1 MTRSVEIDGG
11 ARKNDEPGGNEIA
24 GMRPD
29 TDATIGPTRR
39 ADRPLRRP
47 PRRPLGRLAVLL
59 GLLLAI
65 APGARAAP
73 PTPLAIHYIERRIE
87 RPNPLNNE
95 DPVPDDEGLK
105 GAELGLKDANAT
117 GRFVGLAFALKTTIV
132 EPGADIRA
140 AFAEASRDAPPRFV
154 VVNAP
159 ADDVLAL
166 ADAPEGKDAV
176 FLNIGAS
183 DVRLRDAD
191 CRARLLH
198 VAPSRD
204 MLTDALVELLVFKR
218 WPRIL
223 LVSGPNPGDALYAE
237 ALRKSARKFGAKIVA
252 EASFD
257 ARGAD
262 LRDSAL
268 REFALVT
275 RGPEHDVV
283 AVADELGEFGTNLVY
298 NTAAPRPVVGTQG
311 LTPAAWGRAVEAWAA
326 VQLQDRFRKLS
337 GRPMLPVDWA
347 GWMATHAV
355 GEAAVQLKS
364 GDPAAIRALMLSP
377 KFEVGG
383 FKGRSLSFRAW
394 NGQLRQPLFVLWP
407 GAVVAAAPVEGFLHK
422 RTELDTLGLDQP
434 ESACKAFGG

>member
-1 MTRSVEIDGG
+1 MQADFERMTGR
-11 ARKNDEPGGNEIA
+11 RPRLPG
-24 GMRPD
+24 
-29 TDATIGPTRR
+29 RR
-39 ADRPLRRP
+39 AFACTLW
-47 PRRPLGRLAVLL
+47 AISVASLL
-59 GLLLAI
+59 GPPSAAQALPQ
-65 APGARAAP
+65 PGE
-73 PTPLAIHYIERRIE
+73 PLAIHYIERRIE
-87 RPNPLNNE
+87 RPSPLNNE
-95 DPVPDDEGLK
+95 NPIPDDEGLR
-105 GAELGLKDANAT
+105 GAELGIKDSNAT

-140 AFAEASRDAPPRFV
+140 AFTEIARSGAPRFV

-166 ADAPEGKDAV
+166 ADAADTRETV
-176 FLNIGAS
+176 FLNIGAT
-183 DVRLRDAD
+183 DTRLRDGD

-198 VAPSRD
+198 VIPSRA
-204 MLTDALVELLVFKR
+204 MLADALVQLLVFKR
-218 WPRIL
+218 WTRML

-237 ALRKSARKFGAKIVA
+237 ALRRSAKKFGVKVVA
-252 EASFD
+252 ETTFD
-257 ARGAD
+257 AHGAD

-298 NTAAPRPVVGTQG
+298 NTASPRPVVGTQG
-311 LTPAAWGRAVEAWAA
+311 LSPAAWGRAVEAWAA
-326 VQLQDRFRKLS
+326 VQLQERFKKVA
-337 GRPMLPVDWA
+337 GRSMLPVDWA
-347 GWMATHAV
+347 GWMAVHAV

-364 GDPAAIRALMLSP
+364 GDPAAIAAQLLSQ

-383 FKGRSLSFRAW
+383 FKGRSLSFRPW
-394 NGQLRQPLFVLWP
+394 NGQLRQPLYLLWP
-407 GAVVAAAPVEGFLHK
+407 GAVVAAAPVEGFLHR